1 MGGIP
6 DREGEQVELRLLQS
20 FLVLSQELHFGR
32 AAVRL
37 HIAQPPLTKQIHQLE
52 KQLGVQ
58 LFERHPRGVR
68 LTPAGEA
75 LVAEAER
82 IFATVDT
89 AVHHVRHADHGGAG
103 RLILGF
109 SGATGTALVPG
120 FLRGIAAGHPG
131 IDLDIKRY
139 ANSLQ
144 VSDGVVDG
152 EVDLGHVLLPFEHAE
167 LSTRPVALHQPMLV
181 VGRDHP
187 LADRSSVRVSE
198 LAEEGFITP
207 RRYSGSALLELIHE
221 VCGRGGFSPRVVKE
235 ASDSYTTLMLVAG
248 GLGVSITVTGVDA
261 LSLEVRYIPF
271 ADEDLP
277 VLESAIAWRTKNPS
291 RLLETALNAVV
302 PTPQ

>member
-1 MGGIP
+1 M
-6 DREGEQVELRLLQS
+6 ELRLLQS

-75 LVAEAER
+75 LVVEAER
-82 IFATVDT
+82 IFSAVET
-89 AVHHVRHADHGGAG
+89 AEHHVRHADHGGAG

-120 FLRGIAAGHPG
+120 LLRAIGSAHPG
-131 IDLDIKRY
+131 IDLDVKRY

-144 VSDGVVDG
+144 VADGVVDG
-152 EVDLGHVLLPFEHAE
+152 KVDLGHVLLPFEHAE
-167 LSTRPVALHQPMLV
+167 LSTRPVACHQPVLV

-187 LADRSSVRVSE
+187 LADRRSIH
-198 LAEEGFITP
+198 LAELEEENFITP
-207 RRYSGSALLELIHE
+207 RRYSGSALLDLIHD
-221 VCGRGGFSPRVVKE
+221 VCNRGGFSPRVVKE
-235 ASDSYTTLMLVAG
+235 TPDSYTTLMLVAG
-248 GLGVSITVTGVDA
+248 GLGVSITVTGVDV
-261 LSLEVRYIPF
+261 LSLDVRYIPF
-271 ADEDLP
+271 ADEELP
-277 VLESAIAWRTKNPS
+277 ALESAIAWRTKNPS
-291 RLLETALNAVV
+291 RLLETALHAVA
-302 PTPQ
+302 PAYR

>member
-1 MGGIP
+1 M
-6 DREGEQVELRLLQS
+6 ELRLLQS
-20 FLVLSQELHFGR
+20 FLVLSEELHFGR

-75 LVAEAER
+75 LVGEAER
-82 IFATVDT
+82 IFSAVDT
-89 AVHHVRHADHGGAG
+89 AVHQVRHAEHGGAG

-120 FLRGIAAGHPG
+120 LLRKIAREHPG

-139 ANSLQ
+139 PNSLQ

-152 EVDLGHVLLPFEHAE
+152 EVDLGHVLLPFEHPE
-167 LSTRPVALHQPMLV
+167 LSTRPVALHRPVLV
-181 VGRDHP
+181 VDREHP
-187 LADRSSVRVSE
+187 LADRENVRVE
-198 LAEEGFITP
+198 DLAEEDFITP
-207 RRYSGSALLELIHE
+207 RRYSGSALLDLIHG
-221 VCGRGGFSPRVVKE
+221 VCAQGGFSPKVVKE
-235 ASDSYTTLMLVAG
+235 TPDSYTTLMLVAA
-248 GLGVSITVTGVDA
+248 GLGVSVTVTGVEA

-271 ADEDLP
+271 VEEDLP

-291 RLLETALNAVV
+291 RLLESALREVV
-302 PTPQ
+302 PEPR